1 MATLLRGRQPQLPDR
16 RYRMHGWRTPFGLLR
31 RKAGPRFSR
40 RAAGARPPPGVVA
53 MTGAIGETGE
63 KSGASPPTY
72 IFPLNTVLFPGGAL
86 PLKIFEQRYI
96 ELTKICIS
104 EERPFGVCL
113 IKEGRET
120 GTPAVP
126 QDIGCLARI
135 AHWDM
140 PQLGVF
146 HLQVE
151 GLQRFRIVQSA
162 VEKNGLITAAIE
174 HLANDSEV
182 APEETLCSDV
192 LKAIIEKVGA
202 EHFPAPH
209 RFDDAAWIG

>member
-1 MATLLRGRQPQLPDR
+1 MSTDTPAANGADSA
-16 RYRMHGWRTPFGLLR
+16 RTF
-31 RKAGPRFSR
+31 
-40 RAAGARPPPGVVA
+40 
-53 MTGAIGETGE
+53 
-63 KSGASPPTY
+63 
-72 IFPLNTVLFPGGAL
+72 IFPLNTVLFPGGTL

-96 ELTKICIS
+96 EMTKLCIS
-104 EERPFGVCL
+104 GERPFGVCL

-151 GLQRFRIVQSA
+151 GLQRFRILTTE
-162 VEKNGLITAAIE
+162 VEKNGLISATIE
-174 HLANDSEV
+174 CLAQESEV
-182 APEETLCSDV
+182 APEETMCSDV
-192 LKAIIEKVGA
+192 LKAIMDKIGA
-202 EHFPAPH
+202 EHFPSPH
-209 RFDDAAWIG
+209 RFDDAAWIGYRLSEVLPISLETKQELLRMTDPQARLSQLGKILSSQGMRSSRA

>member
-1 MATLLRGRQPQLPDR
+1 MTADATTDAPVPE
-16 RYRMHGWRTPFGLLR
+16 
-31 RKAGPRFSR
+31 
-40 RAAGARPPPGVVA
+40 RA
-53 MTGAIGETGE
+53 
-63 KSGASPPTY
+63 Y
-72 IFPLNTVLFPGGAL
+72 IFPLNTVLFPGGEL

-96 ELTKICIS
+96 EMTKVCIS

-135 AHWDM
+135 VHWDM

-151 GLQRFRIVQSA
+151 GLQRFRIVRSE
-162 VEKNGLITAAIE
+162 VEKNGLISAAIE
-174 HLANDSEV
+174 RVENDREV

-192 LKAIIEKVGA
+192 LKAIIEKIGA
-202 EHFPAPH
+202 DHFPSPH
-209 RFDDAAWIG
+209 RFDDAAWIGYRLSEVLPISLDVKQQLLRMTDPQARLSQIGQILSAQGLRS

>member
-1 MATLLRGRQPQLPDR
+1 MSKQIPTSTHEGN
-16 RYRMHGWRTPFGLLR
+16 
-31 RKAGPRFSR
+31 
-40 RAAGARPPPGVVA
+40 AR
-53 MTGAIGETGE
+53 I
-63 KSGASPPTY
+63 Y

-96 ELTKICIS
+96 DMTKRCIS

-126 QDIGCLARI
+126 QDVGCLARI
-135 AHWDM
+135 VQWDM
-140 PQLGVF
+140 PHLGVF

-151 GLQRFRIVQSA
+151 GVRRFRIVA
-162 VEKNGLITAAIE
+162 TEVEKNGLISATTE
-174 HLANDSEV
+174 CLAQESEV
-182 APEETLCSDV
+182 APDETLCSNV

-202 EHFPAPH
+202 EHFPSPH
-209 RFDDAAWIG
+209 RFDDAAWIGYRLSEVLPISLEAKQQLLRMTDPQARLSELGTILSAQGMRSDRH

>member
-1 MATLLRGRQPQLPDR
+1 MSADATP
-16 RYRMHGWRTPFGLLR
+16 
-31 RKAGPRFSR
+31 
-40 RAAGARPPPGVVA
+40 AAPAR
-53 MTGAIGETGE
+53 
-63 KSGASPPTY
+63 TY
-72 IFPLNTVLFPGGAL
+72 IFPLNTVLFPGGVL

-96 ELTKICIS
+96 EMTKVCIS

-135 AHWDM
+135 ASWDM

-151 GLQRFRIVQSA
+151 GLQRFRILNSA
-162 VEKNGLITAAIE
+162 VEKNGLISAAIE
-174 HLANDSEV
+174 HVANDREV

-192 LKAIIEKVGA
+192 LKAIIEKIGA
-202 EHFPAPH
+202 EHFPSPH
-209 RFDDAAWIG
+209 RFDDAAWIGYRLSEVLPISLDIKQQLLRMTDPQARLSQLGEILSAQGLRS

>member
-1 MATLLRGRQPQLPDR
+1 MTAADPQ
-16 RYRMHGWRTPFGLLR
+16 
-31 RKAGPRFSR
+31 
-40 RAAGARPPPGVVA
+40 
-53 MTGAIGETGE
+53 
-63 KSGASPPTY
+63 TY
-72 IFPLNTVLFPGGAL
+72 IFPLNTVLFPGGVL

-96 ELTKICIS
+96 EMTKVCIS

-151 GLQRFRIVQSA
+151 GLQRFRIVSST
-162 VEKNGLITAAIE
+162 VEKNGLISAAIE
-174 HLANDSEV
+174 RLENDSEV
-182 APEETLCSDV
+182 APQETLCSEV
-192 LKAIIEKVGA
+192 LKAIIEKIGA
-202 EHFPAPH
+202 DHFPAPH
-209 RFDDAAWIG
+209 RFDDAAWIGYRLSEVLPISLDLKQQLLRMTDPQARLSELGKILSAQGLRP